1 MHQYLLVGVVFNSA
15 FVSGTFSRMKTPTRR
30 PSDKFTNLWSC
41 LFPLTYL
48 IHIAEEYWG
57 GEGYS
62 AYIFRIRG
70 VHMSS
75 ARFLAAQSIG
85 FFLVT
90 LAVILA
96 RKLSFPQT
104 MLLILGTI
112 VLINGLTH
120 SYTSISTHSY
130 GPGLYSSILLWLP
143 LGIMTLVHFR
153 SAVSTKRYLM
163 CIGIGVLVNVLI
175 GVVTMR
181 GGRLV

>member
-1 MHQYLLVGVVFNSA
+1 METSPGK
-15 FVSGTFSRMKTPTRR
+15 M
-30 PSDKFTNLWSC
+30 SDKSIHLWSWI
-41 LFPLTYL
+41 FPVTYL

-62 AYIFRIRG
+62 AYIFRVRG

-75 ARFLAAQSIG
+75 VRFLAAQSIG

-96 RKLSFPQT
+96 RQLSFPQT

-112 VLINGLTH
+112 VLINGMTH
-120 SYTSISTHSY
+120 SFTSLSTHGY
-130 GPGLYSSILLWLP
+130 GPGLYSSIFIWIP
-143 LGIMTLVHFR
+143 LGLITLLGFKR
-153 SAVSTKRYLM
+153 GVSRQRYWL
-163 CIGIGVLVNVLI
+163 CVGIGVVVNVLI
-175 GVVTMR
+175 GVITMR

>member
-1 MHQYLLVGVVFNSA
+1 
-15 FVSGTFSRMKTPTRR
+15 MKTR
-30 PSDKFTNLWSC
+30 PEKMSDKSIHLWSWI
-41 LFPLTYL
+41 FPITYL

-70 VHMSS
+70 VHLSP

-85 FFLVT
+85 FILVT

-96 RKLSFPQT
+96 RQLSFPQT

-120 SYTSISTHSY
+120 SVTSLSTHSY
-130 GPGLYSSILLWLP
+130 GPGLYSSVLVWIP
-143 LGIMTLVHFR
+143 LGLITLLGFKRGVTR
-153 SAVSTKRYLM
+153 KRYWL
-163 CIGIGVLVNVLI
+163 CVGIGVAVNVLI
-175 GVVTMR
+175 GVITMK

>member
-1 MHQYLLVGVVFNSA
+1 METSPG
-15 FVSGTFSRMKTPTRR
+15 KI
-30 PSDKFTNLWSC
+30 SDKSIHLWSWI
-41 LFPLTYL
+41 FPVTYL

-62 AYIFRIRG
+62 AYIFRVRG
-70 VHMSS
+70 VHMTP

-96 RKLSFPQT
+96 RQLSFPQT

-120 SYTSISTHSY
+120 SFTSLITYGY
-130 GPGLYSSILLWLP
+130 GPGLYSSVFIWIP
-143 LGIMTLVHFR
+143 LGLITLLGFKR
-153 SAVSTKRYLM
+153 GVSRKRYWL
-163 CIGIGVLVNVLI
+163 CIAIGVAVNVLI
-175 GVVTMR
+175 GVITMR
-181 GGRLV
+181 GGRIV

>member
-1 MHQYLLVGVVFNSA
+1 MIFNSVP
-15 FVSGTFSRMKTPTRR
+15 VSVTFCRMKIR
-30 PSDKFTNLWSC
+30 PGRVSAKSINLWSW
-41 LFPLTYL
+41 LIPLTYL

-70 VHMSS
+70 VHLSP

-85 FFLVT
+85 FILVT

-96 RKLSFPQT
+96 RHFHFPQT

-120 SYTSISTHSY
+120 SATSLTTHSY
-130 GPGLYSSILLWLP
+130 GPGLYSSVFLWIP
-143 LGIMTLVHFR
+143 LGAITLT
-153 SAVSTKRYLM
+153 SLKEGVSRKRYWL
-163 CIGIGVLVNVLI
+163 CVGIGAGVNVLI
-175 GVVTMR
+175 GVITMS

>member
-1 MHQYLLVGVVFNSA
+1 
-15 FVSGTFSRMKTPTRR
+15 MKIPSRR
-30 PSDKFTNLWSC
+30 PSDKFTNLWSWI
-41 LFPLTYL
+41 FPLTYL

-62 AYIFRIRG
+62 AYIFRVRG
-70 VHMSS
+70 VHLSP
-75 ARFLAAQSIG
+75 ARFLAVQSIG

-96 RKLSFPQT
+96 RQLSFPQT

-120 SYTSISTHSY
+120 SFTSITTHSY
-130 GPGLYSSILLWLP
+130 GPGLYSSIFLWLP
-143 LGIMTLVHFR
+143 LGIITLLRFR
-153 SAVSTKRYLM
+153 CAVSTKRYLM

-181 GGRLV
+181 GGRIV

>member
-1 MHQYLLVGVVFNSA
+1 
-15 FVSGTFSRMKTPTRR
+15 MKTPTRR
-30 PSDKFTNLWSC
+30 LSDRSISLWSW

-62 AYIFRIRG
+62 AYIFRMRG
-70 VHMSS
+70 VHLSP

-85 FFLVT
+85 FVLVT

-96 RKLSFPQT
+96 RQLHFPQT

-120 SYTSISTHSY
+120 SVTSLTTHSY
-130 GPGLYSSILLWLP
+130 GPGLYSSVFIWIP
-143 LGIMTLVHFR
+143 LGLITLLGFKR
-153 SAVSTKRYLM
+153 GVSRQRYWL
-163 CIGIGVLVNVLI
+163 CVGIGAVVNVLI
-175 GVVTMR
+175 GVITMR

>member
-1 MHQYLLVGVVFNSA
+1 
-15 FVSGTFSRMKTPTRR
+15 MKTPSRR
-30 PSDKFTNLWSC
+30 PSDKFTNLWSWI
-41 LFPLTYL
+41 FPLTYL

-62 AYIFRIRG
+62 AYIFRVRG
-70 VHMSS
+70 VQLSP
-75 ARFLAAQSIG
+75 ARFLAAQSLG

-96 RKLSFPQT
+96 RQFSFPQT

-120 SYTSISTHSY
+120 SFTSITTHSY
-130 GPGLYSSILLWLP
+130 GPGLYSSIFLWLP
-143 LGIMTLVHFR
+143 LGIITLLRFR
-153 SAVSTKRYLM
+153 CAVSTKRYLM

-175 GVVTMR
+175 GVITMR
-181 GGRLV
+181 GGRIV